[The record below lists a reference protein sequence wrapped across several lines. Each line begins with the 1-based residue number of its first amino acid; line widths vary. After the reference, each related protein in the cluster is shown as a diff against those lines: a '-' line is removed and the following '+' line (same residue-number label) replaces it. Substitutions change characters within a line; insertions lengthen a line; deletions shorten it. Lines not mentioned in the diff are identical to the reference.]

1 MERHY
6 DTFKSRVLGGRQ
18 IEYLWFGRSGRP
30 LVMFPTS
37 GGRFHE
43 NEDRNLVGSLA
54 DYIDEGRLQ
63 VCCIDA
69 FNDETWNNTR
79 LPPAE
84 RVQRHDVFDRYLSQE
99 LFPMVQARAGRGDTA
114 VYGASMGGYHAV
126 NFAARHP
133 EQVKRCIALSGLFDN
148 RRMLDGHWDDLCYY
162 HCPASF
168 VPNMD
173 EGWARRLAQ
182 VEWVIATGEQDSLV
196 NETRTFSQI
205 LRSKNIPVH
214 CEVWPGVFGHDWP
227 FWKEHL
233 RRFLP

>member
-6 DTFKSRVLGGRQ
+6 DTFKSRNLGGRT

-54 DYIDEGRLQ
+54 DYVDEGRLQ

-69 FNDETWNNTR
+69 FNDETWNNSR
-79 LPPAE
+79 LHPAE
-84 RVQRHDVFDRYLSQE
+84 RVQRHDLFDRYLSEE
-99 LFPMVQARAGRGDTA
+99 LFPMVAARAGRGDTA

-162 HCPASF
+162 HCPTCF
-168 VPNMD
+168 IPNMD

-182 VEWVIATGEQDSLV
+182 VEWVIATGETDSLV
-196 NETRTFSQI
+196 NETRTFTHI
-205 LRSKNIPVH
+205 LRSKGIPVH